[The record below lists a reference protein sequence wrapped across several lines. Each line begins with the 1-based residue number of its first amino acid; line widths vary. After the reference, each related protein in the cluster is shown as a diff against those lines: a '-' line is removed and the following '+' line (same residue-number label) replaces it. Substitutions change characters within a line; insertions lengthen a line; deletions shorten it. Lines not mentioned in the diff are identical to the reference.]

1 MVASR
6 SGRDV
11 CAGCG
16 RALPNGAVR
25 CPSCQ
30 HGAAPTC
37 SHCGRSNRPGDDY
50 CGGCGQ
56 ALAGVGAQVSDASA
70 PVAVG
75 HGRYRIDGLIGEGA
89 RKRVYRA
96 HDRRLDR
103 PVALSLIKTD
113 GLDEA
118 GIARVGREARAMGRL
133 GDHAR
138 IVTVYDVAEDDD
150 GTPYIVSRYLPGG
163 DLEAL
168 LCRSDERRLPL
179 VDAVRV
185 ADQVAA
191 ALEHAHAHDVVHR
204 DVKPG
209 NVWLDA
215 DGSASLGDFGL
226 AVTLDRSHHTI
237 EPMIVG
243 TAAYLAP
250 EQAMGGAL
258 DTRSDLYGLGAVLYE
273 LVTGRPP
280 FVGDDAVT
288 LISQHLH
295 TSPVAPSW
303 HNPDV
308 PAQLEALIL
317 ELLAKSP
324 DDRPPDATAVRA
336 ALAVTVATLTGGA
349 GAGGGEAV
357 AVGANPLDR
366 LAAGVFVGREA
377 EVVALRRACD
387 VALGGRGRLVLVAGE
402 PGIGK
407 TRTAEEITTYAGMQG
422 AQVLWGR
429 CYEGDG
435 APAYWPWVQVLR
447 AFVHDRDPE
456 DLRVELATG
465 GAVIAQVVPELRD
478 RLPDIGP
485 APALSPEQA
494 RFALFDA
501 VHSFLKNAAQRQ
513 PLVLVLDDLHWA
525 DEPSLLLLR
534 YLVSELAVGR
544 ILVIGTYRDVT
555 LGRHH
560 PLATTLADL
569 HRHVVTQR
577 VVLRGLSVDD
587 VDRYIEI
594 ALGRSPLAS
603 LVEAVHRETEGNP
616 FFVSEVVRL
625 LAAEG
630 RLDEPNRA
638 RWSMTIP
645 QSVREVIGRRLELL
659 STRCNKVL
667 ALAAVVG
674 REFALEVLERV
685 ADQPLDDVLDALDEA
700 VGAQL
705 VEETGR
711 PGHYRFSH
719 ALIRETLYDEV
730 ARSRRALVHR
740 RIGVALEAIY
750 AGRAPPLAELAHHF
764 SKAVSGGDVD
774 KAVEYASRAASQ
786 ADGALAYEEAARLFG
801 LALQDLE
808 LTPTPEPVRR
818 GELLM
823 AMGGAHKRASQVDQ
837 ARDAFRDAAA
847 IARAAGDAELL
858 GRAALGFARPG
869 ANAGF
874 VDEELRTM
882 LVEAIDAIGDA
893 TTGLRSRLLSRLSME
908 LYFAQDRSALADLSD
923 EAVAVAR
930 AAADE
935 KALAAALVVQAK
947 CGALYRPTAGSTVA
961 VVELSCVRAEEAV
974 GLARRAGDREL
985 ECEALLHLA
994 FQLIELERLDCATV
1008 TIERFATLA
1017 EELRQPFFL
1026 WHRHWFLVLRA
1037 LLEGRFD
1044 EGRQLCEEA
1053 LAIGSAVAPVDA
1065 RLGYVIQLLAA
1076 RRNPLDL
1083 DRVAREITEAQRLA
1097 PQLRCLWAAAALIAT
1112 ERGQTIDAR
1121 AQLTDLAAD
1130 GFAGVPDDAFRSMT
1144 LALAGEAAAALGE
1157 VGVAATLYEILLPEA
1172 SLSLQFGAGA
1182 AYLGTTS
1189 RSLGLLA
1196 WALGRGDAADAH
1208 FEDARRRHTR
1218 MDAAPWS
1225 ARTQVEQAE
1234 RLVLRGR
1241 PGDADRAM
1249 QLANDAI
1256 ELGKGMMMTTLV
1268 DRALAVK
1275 LRAQGAAVA
1284 DIGASLH
1291 AVAAAAALDP
1301 PDLGQ
1306 LVPSG
1311 EVASTVTLLFTDIER
1326 STELAQ
1332 HLGDRRWLAV
1342 LRAHNAL
1349 VRAEVQ
1355 ANDGMEV
1362 KARGDGFMLAF
1373 ASASQAI
1380 AAAVGVQRA
1389 LVARPIQAGD
1399 HRIRVRIGVH
1409 TGEVLRDQDDF
1420 FGHHVNLAARIA
1432 DAAGAGEILVSA
1444 LTVDLVAGGDGDGV
1458 PLGPWRTLPLKG
1470 VREEQRVAPV
1480 QWDRPSV
1487 SDDVDRLIKV
1497 EEDQHRART

>member
-1 MVASR
+1 M
-6 SGRDV
+6 
-11 CAGCG
+11 
-16 RALPNGAVR
+16 
-25 CPSCQ
+25 
-30 HGAAPTC
+30 
-37 SHCGRSNRPGDDY
+37 
-50 CGGCGQ
+50 
-56 ALAGVGAQVSDASA
+56 SDAPA

-75 HGRYRIDGLIGEGA
+75 HDRYRIDGLIGEGA

-96 HDRRLDR
+96 YDKRLDR
-103 PVALSLIKTD
+103 QVALSLIKTD

-118 GIARVGREARAMGRL
+118 GVARVGREARAMGRL

-168 LCRSDERRLPL
+168 LRRSDGHRLPM

-209 NVWLDA
+209 NVWLEA

-226 AVTLDRSHHTI
+226 AVALDRSYLTI

-295 TSPVAPSW
+295 TPPVAPSW

-308 PAQLEALIL
+308 PGQLEALIL
-317 ELLAKSP
+317 RLLAKSP
-324 DDRPPDATAVRA
+324 DDRLPDATAVRA
-336 ALAVTVATLTGGA
+336 ALAVTAATLMGGA
-349 GAGGGEAV
+349 EPGGGDAV
-357 AVGANPLDR
+357 AVGANPLNR

-377 EVVALRRACD
+377 EVVAIRRTCD
-387 VALGGRGRLVLVAGE
+387 DALGGRGRLVLVAGE

-407 TRTAEEITTYAGMQG
+407 TRTAEEITTYAGIRG

-456 DLRVELATG
+456 DLRVELGTG
-465 GAVIAQVVPELRD
+465 GAVIAQVVPEIRD
-478 RLPDIGP
+478 RLPDLGP

-501 VHSFLKNAAQRQ
+501 VHSFMKNAAQRQ

-544 ILVIGTYRDVT
+544 ILIIGTYRDVAV
-555 LGRHH
+555 GRHH
-560 PLATTLADL
+560 PLAATLADL
-569 HRHVVTQR
+569 HRHGVTQR

-594 ALGRSPLAS
+594 ALGRSPLTS

-616 FFVSEVVRL
+616 FFLSEVVRL

-638 RWSMTIP
+638 RWGMTIP

-659 STRCNKVL
+659 TTRCNKVL

-674 REFALEVLERV
+674 REFSLEVLGRV
-685 ADQPLDDVLDALDEA
+685 DEQPLDEVLDALDEA
-700 VGAQL
+700 IGAQL
-705 VEETGR
+705 VEETDR
-711 PGHYRFSH
+711 PSQYRFSH
-719 ALIRETLYDEV
+719 ALIRETLYEEL
-730 ARSRRALVHR
+730 ALSRRVLVHR
-740 RIGVALEAIY
+740 RIGVALEALY
-750 AGRAPPLAELAHHF
+750 ADREPPLAELAHHF

-774 KAVEYASRAASQ
+774 KAVGYADRAASR
-786 ADGALAYEEAARLFG
+786 ADGALAYEEAARLFA

-808 LTPTPEPVRR
+808 LAATPEPGRR
-818 GELLM
+818 SELLM
-823 AMGGAHKRASQVDQ
+823 AMGRAHKRASQVDQ
-837 ARDAFRDAAA
+837 ARGAFRDAAA

-869 ANAGF
+869 INAGF
-874 VDEELRTM
+874 VDDELRTM
-882 LVEAIDAIGDA
+882 LVEAIEAIGDA
-893 TTGLRSRLLSRLSME
+893 MTGLRSRLLSRLSME
-908 LYFAQDRSALADLSD
+908 LYFAKDRSVLAALAD

-930 AAADE
+930 AAADDN
-935 KALAAALVVQAK
+935 ALAAALVVQAK

-961 VVELSCVRAEEAV
+961 VVELSCVRAEEATE
-974 GLARRAGDREL
+974 LARRAGDREL
-985 ECEALLHLA
+985 ECEGLLHLA
-994 FQLIELERLDCATV
+994 FQLIELERLDRATV
-1008 TIERFATLA
+1008 TIERFAALA

-1044 EGRQLCEEA
+1044 EGRRLCDEA
-1053 LAIGSAVAPVDA
+1053 LAIGSTVAPVDA
-1065 RLGYVIQLLAA
+1065 RLGYVVQLLAA
-1076 RRNPLDL
+1076 RRDPRDL
-1083 DRVAREITEAQRLA
+1083 DRVAREITEARRVA

-1112 ERGQTIDAR
+1112 ERGQAIDAR
-1121 AQLTDLAAD
+1121 AQLAALAAD
-1130 GFAGVPDDAFRSMT
+1130 GFASVPDDAFRSMT
-1144 LALAGEAAAALGE
+1144 LALAGEAAVALGD

-1189 RSLGLLA
+1189 RCLGLLA
-1196 WALGRGDAADAH
+1196 GALGRGDAADAH
-1208 FEDARRRHTR
+1208 FEDACRRHTR
-1218 MDAAPWS
+1218 MEAEPWS

-1234 RLVLRGR
+1234 LLVLRGR
-1241 PGDADRAM
+1241 PGDADRALR
-1249 QLANDAI
+1249 LANDAI
-1256 ELGKGMMMTTLV
+1256 ELGEAMMMTMLV

-1284 DIGASLH
+1284 GIGASLH
-1291 AVAAAAALDP
+1291 AVATAAVLDP
-1301 PDLGQ
+1301 PDLGE
-1306 LVPSG
+1306 LVPSS

-1349 VRAEVQ
+1349 IRAEVR

-1362 KARGDGFMLAF
+1362 KAQGDGFMLAF

-1380 AAAVGVQRA
+1380 ATAVGVQRS
-1389 LVARPIQAGD
+1389 LVAQPIQAGD

-1409 TGEVLRDQDDF
+1409 TGEVLRDADDF

-1432 DAAGAGEILVSA
+1432 DAASAGEILVSA
-1444 LTVDLVAGGDGDGV
+1444 LTVDLLASGDGDGV
-1458 PLGPWRTLPLKG
+1458 PLGPWRKLTLKG
-1470 VREEQRVAPV
+1470 LREEQRVAPV
-1480 QWDRPSV
+1480 QWDWPRV
-1487 SDDVDRLIKV
+1487 SDDVDRLAEA
-1497 EEDQHRART
+1497 EEDQHRAST